1 LAEGGTQASSMSTD
15 RNRSKQP
22 SSRHCFVCGVEN
34 PVGLHLAFY
43 NTDAEEVVA
52 EVTIPDAY
60 QGYPGVVHGGI
71 VACLLDEAAGR
82 SAMGGDIWRLM
93 VTARLSIHYRKPVP
107 TGQPLRL
114 VGRVESRRGRL
125 ADAHSEIHLPD
136 GTVGAEAEAL
146 LVDVPAPPGEARDTD
161 SLGWKVYP
169 D

>member
-1 LAEGGTQASSMSTD
+1 LDEDETQTSAMSTD
-15 RNRSKQP
+15 RNRAKQP
-22 SSRHCFVCGVEN
+22 NSRHCFVCGVEN

-43 NTDAEEVVA
+43 NTDANQVVA

-71 VACLLDEAAGR
+71 VASMLDEAAAR
-82 SAMGGDIWRLM
+82 AAMGEDIWRLM
-93 VTARLSIHYRKPVP
+93 VTARLSIRYRKPVP
-107 TGQPLRL
+107 IGQPLRL
-114 VGRVESRRGRL
+114 VGRLERRRGRL
-125 ADAHSEIHLPD
+125 ANAHSEIQLPD

-146 LVDVPAPPGEARDTD
+146 LADVPTPPGEMPDMD